1 MNPKAL
7 YKATARQMLYLIVL
21 VLVVLLCWKIGD
33 TYKSATVQEYGIFE
47 SAQSV
52 VLLLMAINFIV
63 QAVFNRAYR
72 PVLYCL
78 GMLSL
83 AALIREQ
90 DAYFDTLL
98 PGIGWS
104 WCWVFPLSGLIY
116 LIRSRNT
123 IGETMHQFLQS
134 NAFHMMV
141 TALVT
146 IIPLAQCLGHRS
158 FLVDLLGNEQI
169 DASLVRRIMEEP
181 IELLGYIQ
189 ILLASFECML
199 ELRKK

>member
-1 MNPKAL
+1 MDTKGL
-7 YKATARQMLYLIVL
+7 YAATARQMLYLIIL
-21 VLVVLLCWKIGD
+21 VLVVVLCWKVGD

-47 SAQSV
+47 SAQSA
-52 VLLLMAINFIV
+52 VLLLMGISFIA
-63 QAVFNRAYR
+63 QAVFNRTYR
-72 PVLYCL
+72 PILYCL

-90 DAYFDTLL
+90 DAYFDALL

-104 WCWVFPLSGLIY
+104 WCWILPISGLVY
-116 LIRSRNT
+116 LIRSRHRLGG
-123 IGETMHQFLQS
+123 IMQQFLQS
-134 NAFHMMV
+134 HAFHMMV
-141 TALVT
+141 SALII

-158 FLVDLLGNEQI
+158 FLADLLGNDQV
-169 DASLVRRIMEEP
+169 DAHLVRRIMEEP

-189 ILLASFECML
+189 ILLASIECML

>member
-1 MNPKAL
+1 MNTKAL
-7 YKATARQMLYLIVL
+7 YKATVRQMLYLIVL

-141 TALVT
+141 TALVI